1 MTKQRRL
8 NFDLFM
14 IQGGSKM
21 AQEKEI
27 KRMIRLLESTAE
39 IAEHASLT
47 GTFKQGQKASL
58 RQYNAI
64 LERLKETEEI
74 PGVLFPPLEEDAPFD
89 EVGVACKQ
97 LAAYLQEEDEPVK
110 ARPREAPFL
119 DGSPIINIGGD
130 LKDLGE
136 LIRDALPD
144 WIKKGRVD
152 IFTPEEEPKESEPA
166 EESET
171 QDLNDLESQMSEL
184 GAQMQVMAE
193 RLRRES
199 LSPDEIQRLA
209 DGMRE
214 LGEKHAELAKKQAA
228 LRLQTEV
235 KVEADTEQ

>member
-1 MTKQRRL
+1 
-8 NFDLFM
+8 
-14 IQGGSKM
+14 M
-21 AQEKEI
+21 ADEKEI
-27 KRMIRLLESTAE
+27 RRMIRLLESTAK
-39 IAEHASLT
+39 IAQDASMM
-47 GTFKQGQKASL
+47 GTLKEGSKASV

-74 PGVLFPPLEEDAPFD
+74 PDALFPPLEEDSSFD
-89 EVGVACKQ
+89 EVGVVCKQ
-97 LAAYLQEEDEPVK
+97 LSAYLKEEEEPEK
-110 ARPREAPFL
+110 TRRST
-119 DGSPIINIGGD
+119 GGTYHSPIINIGGD

-136 LIRDALPD
+136 LIRDALPE
-144 WIKKGRVD
+144 WMKKGRVD
-152 IFTPEEEPKESEPA
+152 IFTPEEESKESKPA

-171 QDLNDLESQMSEL
+171 QNLSLNELESQMSEL
-184 GAQMQVMAE
+184 GAQLQVMAE

-235 KVEADTEQ
+235 KVEADTKQ

>member
-1 MTKQRRL
+1 
-8 NFDLFM
+8 
-14 IQGGSKM
+14 M

-27 KRMIRLLESTAE
+27 RRMIRLLESTAK
-39 IAEHASLT
+39 IAQDASMMGMLKE
-47 GTFKQGQKASL
+47 GNKASV

-64 LERLKETEEI
+64 LDRLRETEEI
-74 PGVLFPPLEEDAPFD
+74 PDVLFPPLEEDAPFD

-97 LAAYLQEEDEPVK
+97 LAAYLKEEEGPEK
-110 ARPREAPFL
+110 SRRSTGETYH
-119 DGSPIINIGGD
+119 SPIINIGGD
-130 LKDLGE
+130 LKDLGQF
-136 LIRDALPD
+136 IRDALPE
-144 WIKKGRVD
+144 WMKQERKEEKS
-152 IFTPEEEPKESEPA
+152 EEEPKESETT
-166 EESET
+166 EESDT
-171 QDLNDLESQMSEL
+171 QNLSLNELESQMSEL
-184 GAQMQVMAE
+184 GAQLQVMAE